1 MVPEVSYALPSSRA
15 GAFFSETHQNK
26 KPPPVRRITQAGA
39 KHVLLPALP
48 ARVTRNQF
56 LTRGIGL

>member
-1 MVPEVSYALPSSRA
+1 MPERA
-15 GAFFSETHQNK
+15 AAHSFSETHQNK
-26 KPPPVRRITQAGA
+26 KPPRQAHHPGRA

-56 LTRGIGL
+56 DARLIGL